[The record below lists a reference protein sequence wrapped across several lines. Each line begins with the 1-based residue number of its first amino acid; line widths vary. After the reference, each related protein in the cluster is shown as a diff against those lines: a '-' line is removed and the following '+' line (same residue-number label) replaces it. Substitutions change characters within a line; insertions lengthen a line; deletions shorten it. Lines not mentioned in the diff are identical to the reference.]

1 MHGPPPCVC
10 QRTEPW
16 AAAEHSRCEAN
27 QLARTM
33 NASDRHSRYKGL
45 NVTVRWQMVYGKS
58 SLAPLFNTSY
68 SIAEMD
74 DEPPHWHYFP
84 DRLFHSKEY
93 AAAFALREA
102 RWLIDRRA

>member
-1 MHGPPPCVC
+1 MCVPANRALGSC
-10 QRTEPW
+10 GAQSLRKRTSWPE
-16 AAAEHSRCEAN
+16 
-27 QLARTM
+27 RTM

>member
-1 MHGPPPCVC
+1 
-10 QRTEPW
+10 
-16 AAAEHSRCEAN
+16 
-27 QLARTM
+27 
-33 NASDRHSRYKGL
+33 
-45 NVTVRWQMVYGKS
+45 
-58 SLAPLFNTSY
+58 LFNTSY

>member
-1 MHGPPPCVC
+1 MARRHVC
-10 QRTEPW
+10 ASEQSLGQLRSTV
-16 AAAEHSRCEAN
+16 AAKAN

-45 NVTVRWQMVYGKS
+45 NVTVRWQMVYGKT

>member
-1 MHGPPPCVC
+1 LT
-10 QRTEPW
+10 RTV
-16 AAAEHSRCEAN
+16 N
-27 QLARTM
+27 AR
-33 NASDRHSRYKGL
+33 DRHSRYRGL
-45 NVTVRWQMVYGKS
+45 DVTVRWQAVYGKA

-68 SIAEMD
+68 SIAET
-74 DEPPHWHYFP
+74 EGGPPHWHYFP